1 MANRA
6 MEPVLVTGATGNV
19 GRCVVAALRRRGAA
33 VRAAA
38 RTPDRED
45 PPTAAGRGSERVRLD
60 FDDPST
66 FPAAV
71 AGCRALFLLRPPA
84 VSDTR
89 STLNPLVDAA
99 REAGVDQVVF
109 LSVAG
114 AADHAFIPHHAVET
128 HLRGAGSPEGTSW
141 TILRPGFFAQNLETA
156 YRQDIMDDDRILVPA
171 GGGSVA
177 FVDLRDVGEVAAR
190 TLLGPEEHAGATYTL
205 TGPRAFTFQEVAE
218 MMSRVVGRRIRY
230 RRASTLG
237 YLLHLLRA
245 GVGPA
250 QAAVQTV
257 LHVGLR
263 FGQAEEV
270 DPTMARLLDGRPR
283 DLLDYLRDHAHL
295 WRQG

>member
-1 MANRA
+1 VN
-6 MEPVLVTGATGNV
+6 
-19 GRCVVAALRRRGAA
+19 
-33 VRAAA
+33 
-38 RTPDRED
+38 
-45 PPTAAGRGSERVRLD
+45 PPTASGSGPERVPLD
-60 FDDPST
+60 FDDSST

-84 VSDTR
+84 ISDTR
-89 STLNPLVDAA
+89 STLNALVDAA
-99 REAGVDQVVF
+99 REAGISQVVF

-114 AADHAFIPHHAVET
+114 AADHPFVPHHAVET
-128 HLRGAGSPEGTSW
+128 HLRGAGSPAGTPW

-156 YRQDIMDDDRILVPA
+156 YREDIVEDNRILVPA

-190 TLLGPEEHAGATYTL
+190 ALMEPEEHAGATYTL
-205 TGPRAFTFQEVAE
+205 TGPEAFTFQEVAE

-230 RRASTLG
+230 RRASALG

-245 GVGPA
+245 GTGPA
-250 QAAVQTV
+250 QAAVQTA

-270 DPTMARLLDGRPR
+270 DPTLGRLLDGRPR
-283 DLLDYLRDHAHL
+283 GLLDYLRDHAHL
-295 WRQG
+295 WRRS